1 MEDAVRLGPAGLCAD
16 SAAART
22 RYHQDC
28 KGGLEDM
35 TETEQYH
42 AQAIDE
48 LTAKMDRLENQV
60 EFLTKH
66 IRLMDGV
73 YNKEFRSVDQVFDK
87 IFAMEN
93 KQ

>member
-1 MEDAVRLGPAGLCAD
+1 
-16 SAAART
+16 
-22 RYHQDC
+22 
-28 KGGLEDM
+28 M

-60 EFLTKH
+60 ELLTKH

-73 YNKEFRSVDQVFDK
+73 HNKEFRSMDQVFDK

>member
-1 MEDAVRLGPAGLCAD
+1 
-16 SAAART
+16 
-22 RYHQDC
+22 
-28 KGGLEDM
+28 M

-73 YNKEFRSVDQVFDK
+73 HNKEFRSVDQVFDK

>member
-1 MEDAVRLGPAGLCAD
+1 
-16 SAAART
+16 
-22 RYHQDC
+22 
-28 KGGLEDM
+28 M
-35 TETEQYH
+35 TEIEQYH

-73 YNKEFRSVDQVFDK
+73 HNKEFRSMNQVFDK

>member
-1 MEDAVRLGPAGLCAD
+1 
-16 SAAART
+16 
-22 RYHQDC
+22 
-28 KGGLEDM
+28 M

-73 YNKEFRSVDQVFDK
+73 HNKEFRSMDQVFDK

>member
-1 MEDAVRLGPAGLCAD
+1 
-16 SAAART
+16 
-22 RYHQDC
+22 
-28 KGGLEDM
+28 M

-66 IRLMDGV
+66 IQLMNGV
-73 YNKEFRSVDQVFDK
+73 HNKEFRSMDQVFDK

>member
-1 MEDAVRLGPAGLCAD
+1 
-16 SAAART
+16 
-22 RYHQDC
+22 
-28 KGGLEDM
+28 M

-42 AQAIDE
+42 AQVIDE

-73 YNKEFRSVDQVFDK
+73 HNKEFRSMDQVFDK